1 MLGKG
6 FFLTESH
13 NPDLPPEEWTEVSTH
28 TTAGAYS
35 DSLAW
40 GKYKIILSGAGGGGA
55 AAGWTDSSGTR
66 YAENGYN
73 GEEKTIYVN
82 VDYGNTLAIS
92 GIIGAGGGGAFAYAR
107 NPSPTGTG
115 GTGGSG
121 YQNGTNGNIQVKHTQ
136 HSVQPGVIRYENAA
150 TSGGGGGGSTS
161 VEWNSEVQG
170 IAKGGNG
177 GTARQSAFGIW
188 GYGGTGGSGGITN
201 GTGVSGGTGNG
212 RYTDDPVYSNA
223 GLDGYV
229 KIYVSNLKPGQ
240 Y

>member
-55 AAGWTDSSGTR
+55 AAGWSEAHGTR
-66 YAENGYN
+66 YAENGYK

-82 VDYGNTLAIS
+82 VAYGNTLAIS
-92 GIIGAGGGGAFAYAR
+92 GTIGAGGGGAAARIEHTNYNYA
-107 NPSPTGTG
+107 GAG
-115 GTGGSG
+115 GTG
-121 YQNGTNGNIQVKHTQ
+121 YQNGSSGTIQIDVP
-136 HSVQPGVIRYENAA
+136 SVSFQAN

-161 VEWNSEVQG
+161 IEWNSNIQSV
-170 IAKGGNG
+170 ANGGNG
-177 GTARQSAFGIW
+177 GTARYLHQKGTAIINIW
-188 GYGGTGGSGGITN
+188 GYGGTGGSGGTTA
-201 GTGVSGGTGNG
+201 GTGASGGTGSATYG
-212 RYTDDPVYSNA
+212 SSQQYGGIGT
-223 GLDGYV
+223 DGYV

-240 Y
+240 N

>member
-13 NPDLPPEEWTEVSTH
+13 NPDLPPEEWTQISTH

-55 AAGWTDSSGTR
+55 AAGWNEASGTR
-66 YAENGYN
+66 YAEYGHK

-92 GIIGAGGGGAFAYAR
+92 VIVGAGGGGAAAR
-107 NPSPTGTG
+107 ARHANYNYPGSG
-115 GTGGSG
+115 GIG
-121 YQNGTNGNIQVKHTQ
+121 YQNGSGGIMQ
-136 HSVQPGVIRYENAA
+136 IAA
-150 TSGGGGGGSTS
+150 FDDAVTAGGGGGGSTS
-161 VEWNSEVQG
+161 VEWNSEVQS

-177 GTARQSAFGIW
+177 GNARQSKYGIW
-188 GYGGTGGSGGITN
+188 GYGGTGGSGGTTS
-201 GTGVSGGTGNG
+201 GTGATGGAGSATYGNSQQYG
-212 RYTDDPVYSNA
+212 GKGS
-223 GLDGYV
+223 DGYI

-240 Y
+240 N

>member
-66 YAENGYN
+66 YAENGYK

-92 GIIGAGGGGAFAYAR
+92 GTIGAGGGGAAARIEHTNYNYAG
-107 NPSPTGTG
+107 SG
-115 GTGGSG
+115 GTG
-121 YQNGTNGNIQVKHTQ
+121 YQNGSSGTTQ
-136 HSVQPGVIRYENAA
+136 KEVSPGFQAS
-150 TSGGGGGGSTS
+150 TSGGGGGGSTNIEWDSDIQS
-161 VEWNSEVQG
+161 V
-170 IAKGGNG
+170 AKGGNG
-177 GTARQSAFGIW
+177 GNARYLHQKGAAIINIW
-188 GYGGTGGSGGITN
+188 GYGGTGGSGGTTT
-201 GTGVSGGTGNG
+201 GTGAAGGTGSATYG
-212 RYTDDPVYSNA
+212 SSQQYGGKGT
-223 GLDGYV
+223 DGYV

-240 Y
+240 N